1 MPNWCNNAIEISGD
15 DEQIDAFEQYLD
27 DNKGKEWFNFF
38 LPIPSEHKEGE
49 KWYQWSIDNWGCKWN
64 CDAQDWQR
72 EENTIRFWFDS
83 PWGPPTVLYEKM
95 TEEGFFIDAHY
106 LEEGMSFVGR
116 FVDGF
121 DDYNEYDLED
131 PDSLDVISEEIV
143 EYWNLRERQADW
155 LAEQEEWDN
164 ENDDENK

>member
-1 MPNWCNNAIEISGD
+1 MPNWCSNTIEIKGD
-15 DEQIDAFEQYLD
+15 KESIDEFKKFLD
-27 DNKGKEWFNFF
+27 EGNGKDWFNFF
-38 LPIPSEHKEGE
+38 LPTPTELKDEG
-49 KWYQWSIDNWGCKWN
+49 WYMWNVNNWGCKWN

-72 EENTIRFWFDS
+72 EENTIKFWFDS

>member
-1 MPNWCNNAIEISGD
+1 
-15 DEQIDAFEQYLD
+15 
-27 DNKGKEWFNFF
+27 
-38 LPIPSEHKEGE
+38 
-49 KWYQWSIDNWGCKWN
+49 
-64 CDAQDWQR
+64 
-72 EENTIRFWFDS
+72 
-83 PWGPPTVLYEKM
+83 M
-95 TEEGFFIDAHY
+95 TAEGFSVDAHY